1 MAVEGAVAEVL
12 NAQVRVDNI
21 KVLED
26 QVYQQA
32 PRYIRSYRVLWEY
45 PDVGPQVY
53 RLRIEAEVA
62 LEDLLAAIEQLGL
75 RGAGHTTLRLLLLIG
90 EAPET
95 DARFAGR
102 VTRVLRQ
109 GLRRQFEADRFRV
122 VQTAAEQPW
131 DGQETSALALGRA
144 ANADVVI
151 VGSASVRKTHDG
163 VAGLALQTV
172 QVAAQMR
179 AWVPQTGIQLAFKRA
194 GVAVDHTDPFL
205 AGQQALEQTA
215 ADLATQL
222 LPELQT
228 YWQQNTT
235 TERRR
240 PPRF

>member
-1 MAVEGAVAEVL
+1 
-12 NAQVRVDNI
+12 
-21 KVLED
+21 
-26 QVYQQA
+26 
-32 PRYIRSYRVLWEY
+32 
-45 PDVGPQVY
+45 
-53 RLRIEAEVA
+53 
-62 LEDLLAAIEQLGL
+62 
-75 RGAGHTTLRLLLLIG
+75 
-90 EAPET
+90 
-95 DARFAGR
+95 
-102 VTRVLRQ
+102 
-109 GLRRQFEADRFRV
+109 V